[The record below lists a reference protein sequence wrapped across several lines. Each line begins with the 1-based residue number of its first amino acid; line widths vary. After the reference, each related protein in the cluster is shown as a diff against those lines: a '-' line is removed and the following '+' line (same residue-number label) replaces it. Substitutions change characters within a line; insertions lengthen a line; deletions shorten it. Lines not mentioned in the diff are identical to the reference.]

1 MDFNSLN
8 NQYQS
13 LSQNQIQDTKDYLK
27 SKIDETTNEA
37 LNKLNETAEN
47 ITGINNLTQS
57 SLMTLYGLKKGKEL
71 YDKYKPSDKESD
83 NLVNK
88 MKELGNNKLDELNI
102 NANNI
107 EKNNHGINFNENYET
122 TNPNFFDEE
131 LEQSRQN
138 ILDNLR
144 NKNQGKFD
152 VKSQYDP
159 DEFDNMRKQ
168 IEEKPYD
175 SESVLRG
182 EMSSR
187 DTDDLRE
194 ASIRSKERLQQLVD
208 EPEKQLS
215 KLSETE
221 GTFDE
226 VVSGLQEVP
235 VIGELSDLGAL
246 GFGLYSLIKGGIDS
260 SKQKREREQY
270 EKSMSRA
277 NEINITSPIEVS
289 PETTKQQELQQGSSV
304 SY

>member
-13 LSQNQIQDTKDYLK
+13 LSQNQIQDTKDFLK

-71 YDKYKPSDKESD
+71 YDKYKPSDNESD

-88 MKELGNNKLDELNI
+88 MKQLGNNKLDELNI

-107 EKNNHGINFNENYET
+107 EKNNHTINFNENYET

-144 NKNQGKFD
+144 NQNQGKFN

-182 EMSSR
+182 QMSSR

-194 ASIRSKERLQQLVD
+194 ASIRSKQRLQELVD

-235 VIGELSDLGAL
+235 ILSEIGDLGAL

-270 EKSMSRA
+270 EKSMSRG

-289 PETTKQQELQQGSSV
+289 PETTKTQELQQGSSV
-304 SY
+304 SF